1 MEKLRHIEGGDRPE
15 RIDEGSASSL
25 AFTVGLVSATLI
37 MFGAFALT
45 SLM

>member
-1 MEKLRHIEGGDRPE
+1 MEKLRHIEEGDRLE
-15 RIDEGSASSL
+15 RDDDGSGSSL
-25 AFTVGLVSATLI
+25 AFTVGLISATLI

>member
-1 MEKLRHIEGGDRPE
+1 MEKLRHSEKGDPLE
-15 RIDEGSASSL
+15 RDDDGAGTSL
-25 AFTVGLVSATLI
+25 AFTVGLISATLI